1 MRVLMRSLDTDA
13 FKTPE
18 QKIKELCKVDGVGKE
33 KAKQIV
39 KYLFA
44 DAVGEDGEVGED
56 NEVGEVGEAEA
67 EAEAEENEVDN
78 ETANAN

>member
-1 MRVLMRSLDTDA
+1 MRSLDTDA
-13 FKTPE
+13 FQTPE

-44 DAVGEDGEVGED
+44 DIEDTD
-56 NEVGEVGEAEA
+56 DADIN
-67 EAEAEENEVDN
+67 
-78 ETANAN
+78 

>member
-1 MRVLMRSLDTDA
+1 ML
-13 FKTPE
+13 
-18 QKIKELCKVDGVGKE
+18 KELCKVDGVGKE

-44 DAVGEDGEVGED
+44 DAVGEDGED
-56 NEVGEVGEAEA
+56 NEVGEVGEAEAEA